1 MFQGYYIT
9 RKNLQEFLMELR
21 DVTLYCISKRYS
33 VYIFIERRD
42 TTLYRLL
49 GFFLVVEKKRT
60 SLNKYEIW
68 RDFFYLK
75 VRSHSTAVIS
85 LKLCLGKWDFTQL
98 TIDWKGQYHEICTL
112 DFYDSNQAWP
122 LIYMYFRI
130 RSRFRRDNFLSK
142 KSSRYSWHRGV
153 KLRGVINN
161 LESSCFFATLTYCD
175 LRFMG

>member
-1 MFQGYYIT
+1 
-9 RKNLQEFLMELR
+9 MELR

-49 GFFLVVEKKRT
+49 GFFLVVEEKRT

-122 LIYMYFRI
+122 LIHMYSVLDFSTVSLTPRI
-130 RSRFRRDNFLSK
+130 FFHDTA
-142 KSSRYSWHRGV
+142 GQ
-153 KLRGVINN
+153 
-161 LESSCFFATLTYCD
+161 SCFFSSWPLIY
-175 LRFMG
+175 F